1 MLTSEALVELAVDAL
16 EDLKAFD
23 IQVLDVRGMT
33 SIADFMVIA
42 SGNSSRQVQAMVD
55 HVLEK
60 AKERGFVPLGSE
72 GRETGE
78 WVLLDLGDVIVHAM
92 HPTARLF
99 YQLEKLW
106 SDGRQGAYQQAAAA
120 QAG

>member
-1 MLTSEALVELAVDAL
+1 MTPEALVQLAVEAL

-23 IQVLDVRGMT
+23 IQVLDVRGHT
-33 SIADFMVIA
+33 TIADYMIIA
-42 SGNSSRQVQAMVD
+42 SGTSTRQVQAMVAN
-55 HVLEK
+55 VLDRARE
-60 AKERGFVPLGSE
+60 AGVEVIGVE

-78 WVLLDLGDVIVHAM
+78 WVLCDLGDVIVHAM

-106 SDGRQGAYQQAAAA
+106 GDPAQSGQGLRNAR
-120 QAG
+120 AG

>member
-1 MLTSEALVELAVDAL
+1 MMTSEALVELAVEAL

-23 IQVLDVRGMT
+23 IQVLDVRGLT

-42 SGNSSRQVQAMVD
+42 SGTSSRQVQAMAASVVERAKQQGVE
-55 HVLEK
+55 VL
-60 AKERGFVPLGSE
+60 GVE
-72 GRETGE
+72 GRETGD
-78 WVLLDLGDVIVHAM
+78 WVLCDLGDVIVHAM

-106 SDGRQGAYQQAAAA
+106 SEPAHSVRAPQSAR
-120 QAG
+120 AG

>member
-1 MLTSEALVELAVDAL
+1 MMTPEALVELAVDAL

-23 IQVLDVRGMT
+23 IQVLDVRGLT
-33 SIADFMVIA
+33 SIADFMIVA
-42 SGNSSRQVQAMVD
+42 SGTSTRQVQAMISNVVD
-55 HVLEK
+55 R
-60 AKERGFVPLGSE
+60 AKEAGVQVFGTE

-78 WVLLDLGDVIVHAM
+78 WVLCDLGDVIVHAM

-106 SDGRQGAYQQAAAA
+106 GDAAEEVKPPVAA
-120 QAG
+120 SVR

>member
-1 MLTSEALVELAVDAL
+1 MMTSEALVELAVAAL

-23 IQVLDVRGMT
+23 IQVLDVRGLT
-33 SIADFMVIA
+33 SITDFMIIA
-42 SGNSSRQVQAMVD
+42 SGSSSRQVQAMAASVVD
-55 HVLEK
+55 R
-60 AKERGFVPLGSE
+60 AQERGVAVVGVE

-78 WVLLDLGDVIVHAM
+78 WVLCDLGDVIVHAM

-106 SDGRQGAYQQAAAA
+106 TDPAHLDRTPRIA